1 MKMRS
6 EEDFLWVFL
15 PGFISTGH
23 CFISHNFSPRAK
35 KKIQRLMRLR
45 VLLGVQ
51 GSHLLNPTIH
61 TSVRDRKG
69 SCEQSHPDP
78 HLIPLCSSDNPN
90 MTNIS
95 QSEETQKIPA
105 KVIIWMFK
113 ISTQSV

>member
-6 EEDFLWVFL
+6 DQDFLWIFP
-15 PGFISTGH
+15 PGFTSTGH
-23 CFISHNFSPRAK
+23 CSTSHKYAPSAK

-45 VLLGVQ
+45 GLTEVQ
-51 GSHLLNPTIH
+51 RSHLLQPTIH
-61 TSVRDRKG
+61 TSVHDGKR

-78 HLIPLCSSDNPN
+78 HLVPLCNSDDPN

-105 KVIIWMFK
+105 NVMIWMFK
-113 ISTQSV
+113 ISSKSV